1 MKSINDLKIGTR
13 LGLVFTLIVLATT
26 FGFIYT
32 SLKTRSVKNEL
43 DKIYKVNLLSMEY
56 LIEADRD
63 GYQSSIAISQLLAI
77 DDPNNLD
84 IQKKLIGAIEENI
97 AQVEQRY
104 SKFENISN
112 VSKLV
117 QNKSINDKFHESY
130 AKILGLT
137 NDIIGKLKNN
147 AHDEVKAIY
156 FGEYSKTFDEM
167 RGTMD
172 QFTTIS
178 LDNAEASYN
187 ASVAISDKIL
197 VNSIVI
203 TILIILFI
211 VITAILI
218 TRSITKP
225 ISTAVEFLDHV
236 SKGDLTVEL
245 AKEATGRKDEVGN
258 LLLSMTNMVSKLNN
272 MISHIKN
279 NVSQITTA
287 SQELNSTSQRLSE
300 GASEQASSVEEVSV
314 TIEQI
319 SANIQQNSNNAN
331 ETQKIANLSVS
342 GIANVKKASQE
353 SLNSIS
359 DISGK
364 INIIN
369 DIAFQ
374 TNILALNAAVEAA
387 RAGEHGRGFAVVAA
401 EVRRLAERSK
411 IAADEIVGLAGSSVQ
426 ITEDAVNQMEK
437 IIPEI
442 NKTSSLVQEIAAASS
457 EQSTGAEQVNNA
469 VQQLNQVTQQNAAA
483 AEELASNAEQ
493 MLAQADSLMET
504 VLQFKTT
511 DVTTK
516 TTKQRTSRFL

>member
-1 MKSINDLKIGTR
+1 MKSVNDLKIGAR

-32 SLKTRSVKNEL
+32 SSKTRSIKNEL

-63 GYQSSIAISQLLAI
+63 AYQSSIAISQLLAI
-77 DDPNNLD
+77 NDHENLD

-97 AQVEQRY
+97 AQVLQRY
-104 SKFENISN
+104 SKFENLSN
-112 VSKLV
+112 VSKQG
-117 QNKSINDKFHESY
+117 QNKAINDKFHESY
-130 AKILGLT
+130 TKILTLT
-137 NDIIGKLKNN
+137 NDIIAKLRSN
-147 AHDEVKAIY
+147 AHEEVKAIY
-156 FGEYSKTFDEM
+156 FGEYSTLFDEM

-178 LDNAEASYN
+178 LDNAESSYN

-203 TILIILFI
+203 TLLIVLFI

-225 ISTAVEFLDHV
+225 ISTAVEFLEHV

-245 AKEATGRKDEVGN
+245 SKEMTERKDEVGN
-258 LLLSMTNMVSKLNN
+258 LLLSMTNMVSTLNN
-272 MISHIKN
+272 MISNIKT
-279 NVSQITTA
+279 NVSQITNA
-287 SQELNSTSQRLSE
+287 SQELNSTSQKLSE
-300 GASEQASSVEEVSV
+300 GANEQASSVEEVSS

-331 ETQKIANLSVS
+331 ETQKIATLSVD

-364 INIIN
+364 ITIIN

-411 IAADEIVGLAGSSVQ
+411 IAADEIISLSGSSVK

-457 EQSTGAEQVNNA
+457 EQSNGAEQVNNA

-511 DVTTK
+511 DSTK
-516 TTKQRTSRFL
+516 RSSKK